1 MAVNKQQLTNGYSR
15 ARAWN
20 PSDTEFISYLENKD
34 PYRIQELSD
43 LTATLTGNSL
53 TSITIGTAGRGYIY
67 PPQIVVGTEW
77 AASTAITSGT
87 QIFYGAN
94 LYSVTGSG
102 TTSTTPPT
110 DTSGNIIFDGTARY
124 RWVGT
129 VAIVKA
135 VIGGNNSIGGEL
147 TLVIENKGSGYSAAP
162 ALTVVGGTFDKG
174 TPTEAAFIQCY
185 NTTAYQV
192 RVTTLANDQ
201 PVVFKLSAG
210 NQTLPVLV
218 TKVWSTDG
226 TVGAPA
232 GSGTTSGTEIIA
244 MW

>member
-1 MAVNKQQLTNGYSR
+1 MAVNKQQLTNVYSR

-34 PYRIQELSD
+34 PYKKQVLAG
-43 LTATLTGNSL
+43 LTATLTENSL

-77 AASTAITSGT
+77 AANTAITSGS

-94 LYSVTGSG
+94 LYTVTGSG

-110 DTSGNIIFDGTARY
+110 DTSSNTIFDGTARY

-135 VIGGNNSIGGEL
+135 VIGGNNSINGEL

-174 TPTEAAFIQCY
+174 TPTEGAFIQCF
-185 NTTAYQV
+185 NVATYQV
-192 RVTTLANDQ
+192 RVTTLANDE

-218 TKVWSTDG
+218 TKVWDTDG
-226 TVGAPA
+226 AGGA
-232 GSGTTSGTEIIA
+232 SGTGTTTATEIIA

>member
-20 PSDTEFISYLENKD
+20 PSDTLFITNPAQGGNK
-34 PYRIQELSD
+34 QELGD
-43 LTATLTGNSL
+43 LTATLTGGTL
-53 TSITIGTAGRGYIY
+53 TSVAIGTAGLGYIV

-77 AASTAITSGT
+77 AASTAITSGS

-94 LYSVTGSG
+94 LYTVTGSG

-110 DTSGNIIFDGTARY
+110 DTSGVQINDGTARY
-124 RWVGT
+124 RWVGI

-135 VIGGNNSIGGEL
+135 VIGGNNSIGGAL
-147 TLVIENKGSGYSAAP
+147 TLVIDNKGSGYSAAP
-162 ALTVVGGTFDKG
+162 ALTVVGGTFAPDL
-174 TPTEAAFIQCY
+174 PTEGAFIQCY
-185 NTTAYQV
+185 NVATYQV
-192 RVTTLANDQ
+192 RVTTLGNDV

-226 TVGAPA
+226 TVGAAA
-232 GSGTTSGTEIIA
+232 GSGTTLLTDIIA

>member
-1 MAVNKQQLTNGYSR
+1 MAVNKQQLTSGYSR
-15 ARAWN
+15 AREWN
-20 PSDTEFISYLENKD
+20 PSDTLFITNPTQGTNK
-34 PYRIQELSD
+34 QELAD
-43 LTATLTGNSL
+43 LTGTLTSGSL
-53 TSITIGTAGRGYIY
+53 TSVAIGTAGLGYIV
-67 PPQIVVGTEW
+67 PPRIVVGTEW

-94 LYSVTGSG
+94 LYNVTVGG

-110 DTSGNIIFDGTARY
+110 NTSGSTITDGTAQY

-129 VAIVKA
+129 VAVVKA
-135 VIGGNNSIGGEL
+135 VIGGNDSIGGAL

-162 ALTVVGGTFDKG
+162 ALTVVGGTFAPDLPVEG
-174 TPTEAAFIQCY
+174 AFIQCY
-185 NTTAYQV
+185 NASTYRV
-192 RVTTLANDQ
+192 RVTTLANDE
-201 PVVFKLSAG
+201 PVLFNLSAG

-218 TKVWSTDG
+218 TKVWDTDG
-226 TVGAPA
+226 TGGGA